1 MKFIKNKDDYANMTK
16 ARAKTLTA
24 AVTKRRTYAV
34 TSYLNFIQIQQ
45 TSIPESG

>member
-1 MKFIKNKDDYANMTK
+1 MKFVKNKDDYTNMTK
-16 ARAKTLTA
+16 ARAKTLT